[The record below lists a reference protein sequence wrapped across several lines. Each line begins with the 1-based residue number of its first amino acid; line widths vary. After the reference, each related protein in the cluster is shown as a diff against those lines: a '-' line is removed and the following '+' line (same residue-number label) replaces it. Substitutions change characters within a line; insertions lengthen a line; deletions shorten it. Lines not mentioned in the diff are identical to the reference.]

1 MKYALVTGAFGGMG
15 KSAVRRL
22 AEKGYTVFAL
32 DIALSGSP
40 QNVIGIETDITDINS
55 VEHAFSIVTSITDRL
70 DVCLHFA
77 GVYML
82 DSLIEMPQAD
92 FLRIM
97 NVNIVGAFNVNRVF
111 APLFKTGTRI
121 VILTSELAPLKP
133 LPFTGIYAVTKSA
146 LDKYAYSLRMEA
158 QLSGI
163 HVSVL
168 RAGAVDTGMLDVST
182 RALDAFT
189 ANTKAYTLGA
199 KRFRDIVNRVESRK
213 IAPDRIAQKVCE
225 ILAKRNPRFSYSIN
239 RNPLLLILNALPERM
254 QFFII
259 RRILSA
265 K

>member
-15 KSAVRRL
+15 KSAVKRL
-22 AEKGYTVFAL
+22 SEENYTVFAL
-32 DIALSGSP
+32 DIACGESYE
-40 QNVIGIETDITDINS
+40 NVIGIETDITDQKS
-55 VEHAFSIVTSITDRL
+55 VENAFSVISSYTDRL
-70 DVCLHFA
+70 DACLHFA

-82 DSLIEMPQAD
+82 NSLLEMPQAD

-97 NVNIVGAFNVNRVF
+97 NVNVIGVFNVNRVF

-182 RALDAFT
+182 RALDAFCK
-189 ANTKAYTLGA
+189 NTKTYALGA
-199 KRFRDIVNRVESRK
+199 KRFKDIVNRVESRK
-213 IAPDRIAQKVCE
+213 ITPDRIAEKICA
-225 ILAKRNPRFSYSIN
+225 ILSKRNPRFSYSVN
-239 RNPLLLILNALPERM
+239 RNPLLLLLNARPERM
-254 QFFII
+254 QFWII
-259 RRILSA
+259 RRILLS